1 MNMTL
6 SEMLE
11 KYEIKT
17 DKDEINALKEIIQE
31 LVISGLSKSDFFNR
45 AAFYGGTA
53 LRIFYDLDRFSED
66 LDFALVSPDKN
77 FDLSAYFPFIEKEVS
92 LYGLN
97 LKVDTK
103 IKTKESNISSAF
115 LKGDTMEHILI
126 FFSESNLQN
135 NSKLL
140 RDIKIKF
147 EIDINPPSGA
157 EYEIKYKLL
166 PTPHSVRLYNKESLF
181 AGKIH
186 AILCRNWS
194 HRTKGRDLYDYAFFL
209 SKNIKVNMNLVKSK
223 LVESN
228 VLKDD
233 DNFDINI
240 LKNMLN
246 EKFKLIDYD
255 AAKNDVAPFLDDSTK
270 LNIWS
275 MEFFQSI
282 TDNLHEEQ

>member
-1 MNMTL
+1 MNKIL

-147 EIDINPPSGA
+147 EIDINLPSGA

-223 LVESN
+223 LIESN
-228 VLKDD
+228 VLKED

-270 LNIWS
+270 LNIWKV
-275 MEFFQSI
+275 EFFQSI
-282 TDNLHEEQ
+282 TDNLHAEQ

>member
-1 MNMTL
+1 MNKTL

-270 LNIWS
+270 LNIWKV
-275 MEFFQSI
+275 EFFQSI
-282 TDNLHEEQ
+282 TDNLHAEQ

>member
-1 MNMTL
+1 MNKTL

-228 VLKDD
+228 VLKEDD
-233 DNFDINI
+233 CFDINI

>member
-1 MNMTL
+1 
-6 SEMLE
+6 MLE

-223 LVESN
+223 LIESN

>member
-1 MNMTL
+1 MNKTL

-282 TDNLHEEQ
+282 TDNLHAEQ

>member
-1 MNMTL
+1 MNKTL

-66 LDFALVSPDKN
+66 LDFVLVSPDKN
-77 FDLSAYFPFIEKEVS
+77 FDLSVYFSFIEKEVS

-228 VLKDD
+228 VLKED

-270 LNIWS
+270 LNIWEV
-275 MEFFQSI
+275 EFFQSI

>member
-1 MNMTL
+1 MNKTL

-157 EYEIKYKLL
+157 KYEIKYKLL